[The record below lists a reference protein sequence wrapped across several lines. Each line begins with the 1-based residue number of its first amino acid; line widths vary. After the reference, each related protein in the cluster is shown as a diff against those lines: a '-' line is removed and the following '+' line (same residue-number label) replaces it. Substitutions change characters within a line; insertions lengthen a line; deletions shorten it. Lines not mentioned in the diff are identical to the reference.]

1 MEINLELEKLITRN
15 ILSKREFIASM
26 AMNAIWSSGFY
37 DPKTG
42 ETKFI
47 PKEITVKKSV
57 EMADALL
64 KALEEK
70 T

>member
-26 AMNAIWSSGFY
+26 AMNAIWSSGSY